1 MILIN
6 GNNYDWLADCG
17 LCVQL
22 RMKQLLVI
30 TNRMGKINLQLFAIS
45 QRKERQVVAE
55 SFKENINETRTL
67 NMLG

>member
-6 GNNYDWLADCG
+6 GNNYDWSADCG

-45 QRKERQVVAE
+45 RGRKERQVVAE
-55 SFKENINETRTL
+55 SFKENH
-67 NMLG
+67 